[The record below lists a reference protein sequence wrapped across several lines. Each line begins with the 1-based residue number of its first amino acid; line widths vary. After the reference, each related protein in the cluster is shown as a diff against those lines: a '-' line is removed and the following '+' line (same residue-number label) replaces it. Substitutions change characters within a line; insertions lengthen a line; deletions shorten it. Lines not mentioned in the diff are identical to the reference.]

1 MTIENLDLVCF
12 SHLRWNFVFQRP
24 QHLLIRFAKNRRVF
38 YIEDPVYGEVEDFCQ
53 VTQSEIHPNI
63 YVVVPNLKVG
73 TPGPAFFL
81 REKELLTEVFKDNGI
96 NNYIFWYYNP
106 MAMLISDHFTPSL
119 VVYDCMDELSAFK
132 SAPLGLKENED
143 ELFKKA
149 DLVFTGGYSLYEAK
163 KHRHPAVY
171 AFPSSID
178 KEHFKKA
185 RLVTNDPEDQK
196 SIPYPRIGFYGVI
209 DERMNINLVKK
220 VAELRPEW
228 QMIFIGP
235 VVKID
240 PATLPKLSNIHYL
253 GNKSYQELPSYLAGW
268 NISMIPFALNE
279 STQFIS
285 PTKTP
290 EYLAAGKSV
299 ISSSIQDVVNPY
311 GNNKLVYIADTPED
325 FIAAAESDLS
335 MLDRKPWLDQVDNF
349 LKDYSWDQTWKQ
361 MNSLISDKFIDKVQ
375 EKNITN
381 LNLKEKIY
389 V

>member
-1 MTIENLDLVCF
+1 
-12 SHLRWNFVFQRP
+12 
-24 QHLLIRFAKNRRVF
+24 
-38 YIEDPVYGEVEDFCQ
+38 
-53 VTQSEIHPNI
+53 
-63 YVVVPNLKVG
+63 
-73 TPGPAFFL
+73 
-81 REKELLTEVFKDNGI
+81 
-96 NNYIFWYYNP
+96 
-106 MAMLISDHFTPSL
+106 
-119 VVYDCMDELSAFK
+119 
-132 SAPLGLKENED
+132 
-143 ELFKKA
+143 
-149 DLVFTGGYSLYEAK
+149 
-163 KHRHPAVY
+163 
-171 AFPSSID
+171 
-178 KEHFKKA
+178 
-185 RLVTNDPEDQK
+185 
-196 SIPYPRIGFYGVI
+196 
-209 DERMNINLVKK
+209 
-220 VAELRPEW
+220 
-228 QMIFIGP
+228 MIFIGP